1 MKAIQILIVEDEVLI
16 AESIK
21 LYLHER
27 GHCVNYIA
35 LSFDEAVEAFHLRRP
50 DLILIDIRLYGLKS
64 GIDLAAYISAL
75 KNCPPYIYL
84 TSQYDQ
90 RILSQALETNP
101 YGYLTKPIRKET
113 LWTTV
118 ESAYNLHQTNQVEQP
133 LITIQDGKNN
143 YNINANDIL
152 YVQAEHVYCKIV
164 NNEKKEIIIRKTM
177 KQFVELLAFD
187 FMIFCH
193 RSFIIN
199 AKYITS
205 WNQETIFLNREI
217 LIPVSRSRRQEI
229 MNKIDQLK
237 LSKNE

>member
-1 MKAIQILIVEDEVLI
+1 MKSIQILIVEDEVLI

-27 GHCVNYIA
+27 GHTVNSIA
-35 LSFDEAVEAFHLRRP
+35 LSFNEAVEAFHLRRP
-50 DLILIDIRLYGLKS
+50 DLILLDIRLYGLKS
-64 GIDLAAYISAL
+64 GIDFAAYISEQ
-75 KNCPPYIYL
+75 KKPPPYIYL
-84 TSQYDQ
+84 TSQFDQ

-118 ESAYNLHQTNQVEQP
+118 ESAYHLHQISQAEQP
-133 LITIQDGKNN
+133 LITINDGKNN

-164 NNEKKEIIIRKTM
+164 SNEKKELIVRKTM

-199 AKYITS
+199 AKYITN
-205 WNQETIFLNREI
+205 WNQDAIFLNREI
-217 LIPVSRSRRQEI
+217 LIPVSRSRRHEI
-229 MNKIDQLK
+229 MTKINQLK
-237 LSKNE
+237 LSETE